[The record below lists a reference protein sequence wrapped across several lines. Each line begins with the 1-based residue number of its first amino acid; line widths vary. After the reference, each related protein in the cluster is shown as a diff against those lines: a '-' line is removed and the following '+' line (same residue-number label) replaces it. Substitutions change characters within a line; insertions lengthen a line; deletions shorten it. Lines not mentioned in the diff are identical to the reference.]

1 MWSNDIPTLSV
12 KSSLN
17 RGILAYRWLKWF
29 SMMNSAFIVMPM
41 PMAWEVVLSET
52 GSIKSRFVLLCS
64 RRETF
69 SGNIVFSAR
78 KRCFVRTDSHSDTI
92 KRCQKSK
99 SICGGVKKFNNALEN
114 NCKQPIKCFC
124 WLLQFLSFLFFFFLR
139 QSSFVP
145 LLITCVFSPQLPP
158 PSRPPASPRGSVTL
172 HSFLN
177 KKKKRSRIR
186 VLNHRRALTAP
197 SASPQ
202 EKSIRS
208 SA

>member
-124 WLLQFLSFLFFFFLR
+124 WLLQFLSFLFFFFFTSKLVCAAFNHLCLFSTA
-139 QSSFVP
+139 SSS
-145 LLITCVFSPQLPP
+145 I
-158 PSRPPASPRGSVTL
+158 PSSSVASWISNVAFFP
-172 HSFLN
+172 
-177 KKKKRSRIR
+177 K
-186 VLNHRRALTAP
+186 
-197 SASPQ
+197 
-202 EKSIRS
+202 
-208 SA
+208 